1 MSVRTEIQ
9 KRIQELVQDGT
20 FRLISYDTAHLP
32 VEEVGTISPKSVI
45 CNEVGAGL
53 SSNAS
58 NGATS
63 SAFVLTDWRFECEAL
78 FTSEVDVSDFMINQ
92 LTALN
97 FNTDGLLVNVSPG
110 NYNVEH
116 SPRNASHNGT
126 KLTIGL
132 TANTRR

>member
-9 KRIQELVQDGT
+9 KRVQELVQDGT
-20 FRLISYDTAHLP
+20 FRLITYDTAHLP
-32 VEEVGTISPKSVI
+32 VEEVGTLAPSSVA

-53 SSNAS
+53 SDNAK
-58 NGATS
+58 NGATTS
-63 SAFVLTDWRFECEAL
+63 GFVIRDWRFECTAQ
-78 FTSEVDVSDFMINQ
+78 FTSEVDVSDFMINE
-92 LTALN
+92 LRSLN
-97 FNTDGLLVNVSPG
+97 FNTDDLLVNVSPG
-110 NYNVEH
+110 SYNVEH

>member
-9 KRIQELVQDGT
+9 KRIQELVQNGT
-20 FRLISYDTAHLP
+20 FNQVDYDDDHLP
-32 VEEVGTISPKSVI
+32 VEGSPLSPKSVA
-45 CNEVGAGL
+45 CNEVGAGM

-58 NGATS
+58 NGATGTG
-63 SAFVLTDWRFECEAL
+63 FVLTDWRFECEAL

>member
-9 KRIQELVQDGT
+9 KKIQELVQDGT
-20 FRLISYDTAHLP
+20 FKKISYDTAHLP
-32 VEEVGTISPKSVI
+32 IEEVGVLSPKSVY

-53 SSNAS
+53 SNSAS
-58 NGATS
+58 KGATNS
-63 SAFVLTDWRFECEAL
+63 GFVLTDWRFECVAQ
-78 FTSEVDVSDFMINQ
+78 FTAEVDVSDFMINE
-92 LTALN
+92 LKTLN
-97 FNTDGLLVNVSPG
+97 FNTNDLVVTVTPG
-110 NYNVEH
+110 SYNVEH

>member
-1 MSVRTEIQ
+1 MDLILSLVVQ
-9 KRIQELVQDGT
+9 ALVQGGT
-20 FRLISYDTAHLP
+20 FRLITYDTAHLP
-32 VEEVGTISPKSVI
+32 VEEVGTLAPKSVS

-53 SSNAS
+53 SSNSS
-58 NGATS
+58 NGAFGTGY
-63 SAFVLTDWRFECEAL
+63 VLTDWRFECEAL
-78 FTSEVDVSDFMINQ
+78 FTSEVDVSDFIINE
-92 LTALN
+92 LKALN
-97 FNTDGLLVNVSPG
+97 FNTDDLLVNVSPG